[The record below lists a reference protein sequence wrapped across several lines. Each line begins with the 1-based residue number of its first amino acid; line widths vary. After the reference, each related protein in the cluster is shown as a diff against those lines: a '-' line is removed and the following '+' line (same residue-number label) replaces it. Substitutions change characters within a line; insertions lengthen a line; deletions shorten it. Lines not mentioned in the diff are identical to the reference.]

1 MHLETAQLAAIRL
14 QAQYFSDHIADTVWS
29 VMIKIVPR
37 PRNLENLQPLLG
49 RGPDCNLSERREYN
63 LVRCLALFPGYVH
76 EARAPWQAQ
85 PTLDRGQMLRRI
97 AGTPGHQGATAV
109 PRHVPSPLG
118 QRIIQSLLNP
128 SFTCR
133 WLRLFCPVLCPTIDV
148 TRHEA
153 ALEAEDGHGQPRRR
167 ALKRVD
173 SVPEL
178 GEILLTEHLLRS
190 LEQLSRAAGLLHV
203 CQHVQAIIDHRTSCR
218 VGAEGPG
225 PNLPEPQ
232 N

>member
-85 PTLDRGQMLRRI
+85 PTLDEAKCCGGSQAHRATKEPQQCRAMSQVHSDSGSFKASSIQASPVGGSGCSAQSSAQPSTSQDMRLPSKLKTATGSRG
-97 AGTPGHQGATAV
+97 GAPSSAWTAS
-109 PRHVPSPLG
+109 PNSAKSSSLSTCCAAWSSSAEPLG
-118 QRIIQSLLNP
+118 
-128 SFTCR
+128 
-133 WLRLFCPVLCPTIDV
+133 
-148 TRHEA
+148 
-153 ALEAEDGHGQPRRR
+153 
-167 ALKRVD
+167 
-173 SVPEL
+173 
-178 GEILLTEHLLRS
+178 
-190 LEQLSRAAGLLHV
+190 
-203 CQHVQAIIDHRTSCR
+203 SCMS
-218 VGAEGPG
+218 ASMSK
-225 PNLPEPQ
+225 Q
-232 N
+232 